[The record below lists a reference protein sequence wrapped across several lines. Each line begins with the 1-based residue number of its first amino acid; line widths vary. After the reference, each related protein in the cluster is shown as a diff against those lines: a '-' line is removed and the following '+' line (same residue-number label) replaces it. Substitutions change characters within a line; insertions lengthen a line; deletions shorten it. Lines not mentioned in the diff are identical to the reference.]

1 MLVRAGSYR
10 VVVDVELR
18 WATELVAGDY
28 QEMAGLF
35 DSEYADGWGAW
46 TPKGGYGYA
55 RGELHALVRA
65 GGLLVG
71 YGASGRRFVG
81 VGGAQVVVA
90 GTGGVITRAGSRGRG
105 VGRSV
110 LAALGE
116 ASRTWA
122 AADFNLLGCREEV
135 AGFYESCGFVR
146 VANPVRDVSPRDG
159 ASVVQGQG
167 PTLVSP
173 GTKSMGQW
181 PQGLVDLRGL
191 PW

>member
-1 MLVRAGSYR
+1 VLPRAGSYR
-10 VVVDVELR
+10 VAVDVELR
-18 WATELVAGDY
+18 WTTELVACDY

-35 DSEYADGWGAW
+35 DGEYASGWGPW

-65 GGLLVG
+65 RGLLVG
-71 YGASGRRFVG
+71 YGATGRRFVS
-81 VGGAQVVVA
+81 VGGVEVVVA
-90 GTGGVITRAGSRGRG
+90 GTGGVITRADCRGRG
-105 VGRSV
+105 MGRSV
-110 LAALGE
+110 LAALAE

-122 AADFNLLGCREEV
+122 AADFSLLGCRAEV
-135 AGFYESCGFVR
+135 VGFYESCGFVR
-146 VANPVRDVSPRDG
+146 VANPVRDISPRDG

-173 GTKSMGQW
+173 GTKSMGEW
-181 PQGLVDLRGL
+181 PEGLVDLRGL